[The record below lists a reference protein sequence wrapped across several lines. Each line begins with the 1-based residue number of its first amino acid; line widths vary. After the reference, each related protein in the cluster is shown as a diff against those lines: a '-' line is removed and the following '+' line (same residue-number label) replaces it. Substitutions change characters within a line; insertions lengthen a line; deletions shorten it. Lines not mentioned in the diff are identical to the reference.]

1 MEGQY
6 IKQISIFLENKK
18 GRLAEVADTLSQ
30 PNINIRAL
38 CVADTTDFGIVRLI
52 VDHPDKAYEVLKAAG
67 FTTSATQV
75 IAVEMPDKP
84 GALAKVLNVLR
95 AKDINLE
102 YVYAFIGKRG
112 EYAIHVLRVENTEEA
127 LKALAENNIKAIDN
141 DELLKL

>member
-1 MEGQY
+1 MEEQL

-18 GRLAEVADTLSQ
+18 GRLAEVADTLSKA
-30 PNINIRAL
+30 NINIRAL

-52 VDHPDKAYEVLKAAG
+52 VDHPDLAYEVLKKAG
-67 FTTSATQV
+67 FTTSTTQV

-112 EYAIHVLRVENTEEA
+112 EYAIHVLRVENMPEA
-127 LKALAENNIKAIDN
+127 LKTLAENGMKAIN
-141 DELLKL
+141 NEELLKL